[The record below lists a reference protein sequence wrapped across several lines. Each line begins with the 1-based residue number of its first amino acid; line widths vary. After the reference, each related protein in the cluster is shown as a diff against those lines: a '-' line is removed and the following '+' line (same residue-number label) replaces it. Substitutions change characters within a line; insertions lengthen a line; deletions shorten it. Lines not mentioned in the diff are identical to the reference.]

1 MTFELSKIAPH
12 HVQEWRSSGID
23 DTLIELNLA
32 TLCDTETSDGGNEAR
47 YPIAETLGWSVT
59 RFGQKARLT
68 QYGWRVNSYDI
79 FTNTFCDYSQVK
91 LDCPQIDHENY
102 KIRKYESPCKA
113 RGESRAYLLFV
124 SEIIWQKIADRYQTP
139 VNDIDKA
146 KNFWHWVHKNQLPI
160 ILTEGAKKAGSLLSQ
175 GYIAIALPGISMGY
189 RHLRDKG
196 GNQTGVRQLI
206 PDLQH
211 FATLDRRF
219 YFCFDFDQKPET
231 QQAVN
236 INIKI
241 TGSLLVQSGCTV
253 RVIDLPP
260 GQEKGVDDF
269 LVAKGEEAFA
279 QLYEQAPDFYQW
291 QADAFNQLSYSPQ
304 VSLSQRF
311 LGPLPELPPGLIG
324 IKSPKGTGKT
334 ESLKSLIWQH
344 KRVLLIGHR
353 VALLR
358 NLSDRLE
365 LPLYSNSGINLSRV
379 QNLAITIDS
388 LGKLPTIF
396 NQFDLVIIDEVEQVL
411 DHLANSSTCKK
422 FRERALLVFEYFCR
436 KATRVIALDAD
447 LSDVAIDYLLTCREQ
462 QTNPFLIVNH
472 FKDSGRQ
479 VNWFEGADPGGLIV
493 TLLKEI
499 AAHKRPY
506 IFTDSKTEA
515 KRLELFLQS
524 LFPKKKIAVIHGDN
538 SGEPDKALLVQ
549 HINQLAPQ
557 FDVLISTPSL
567 GTGISID
574 VEHFDCV
581 YGIAH
586 GGSLSATQF
595 SQGLFRVRASVPIS
609 VWVSTRVMRG
619 YRETNAV
626 RLRQNAVR
634 AYKVSGVLL
643 NIDRETGEE
652 TASNPNYLKLW
663 SELNACKNYSLNYLR
678 NSVRLQLQSEG
689 HTIDVRETSQQPAT
703 KKQLQQA
710 KETIRRLEAE
720 AIASARDISRFD
732 IECLDYRQRLTPE
745 DRCAIE
751 KYRIRT
757 GYGMEVTPEL
767 VLKDQKGRLLT
778 ALSRLDLFQS
788 DVEVCREEDLENRK
802 QFQVITDVAHFLLKR
817 NVRELMGLRA
827 LLDPEQEF
835 SHQDLQGL
843 GDFCRHHQRDIKFL
857 FNLTISKQSSNGWI
871 YAEIMHHLGL
881 KTEFRR
887 QGGRGQQQK
896 FYRITAESW
905 EFAQQVRSHW
915 EQQRQQ
921 LIQQQLEATDNDVQ
935 PTLSPSTQPQD
946 TQLQDAVPV
955 VVAPPINNLDNGGDT
970 TALTSSVSSPR
981 HARPLPHGV
990 KPPIAAKNALFIQSS
1005 FTFPTNQDFPPPRKV
1020 KTPPPR
1026 ASP

>member
-1 MTFELSKIAPH
+1 MTFEFPEIAPH
-12 HVQEWRSSGID
+12 HVQEWRDSGID
-23 DTLIELNLA
+23 DTLIQLNLV
-32 TLCDTETSDGGNEAR
+32 TLSDTETSQGGHEAR
-47 YPIAETLGWSVT
+47 YPIAETLGWQVT
-59 RFGQKARLT
+59 RFGQEARPT

-79 FTNTFCDYSQVK
+79 FTDDFCDYSQVK
-91 LDCPQIDHENY
+91 LDCPKIDHENH
-102 KIRKYESPCKA
+102 KIRKYESPCKE

-124 SEIIWQKIADRYQTP
+124 SEVIWQKVAERYQVP
-139 VNDIDKA
+139 IDGSDKT
-146 KNFWHWVHKNQLPI
+146 KNFWHWVHEKSLPI

-189 RHLRDKG
+189 RHLRDED
-196 GNQTGVRQLI
+196 GNQTGIRQLI

-211 FATLDRRF
+211 FATLDRLF

-231 QQAVN
+231 RQAVN

-241 TGSLLVQSGCTV
+241 TGSLLVQSGCAV

-260 GQEKGVDDF
+260 GQEKGIDDF
-269 LVAKGEEAFA
+269 LVIRGEEAFA
-279 QLYEQAPDFYQW
+279 QLYQQAPDFYQW

-334 ESLKSLIWQH
+334 ESLKSLIWKH

-365 LPLYSNSGINLSRV
+365 LPLYSNDGINLGRV
-379 QNLAITIDS
+379 QSLAITVDS

-422 FRERALLVFEYFCR
+422 FRERALLVFEYFCQ
-436 KATRVIALDAD
+436 KATQVIALDAD
-447 LSDVAIDYLLTCREQ
+447 LSDVAVDYLLTCREQ

-472 FKDSGRQ
+472 FKNNGRQ
-479 VNWFEGADPGGLIV
+479 VNWFEDPEPIGLIV
-493 TLLKEI
+493 ALLNDI
-499 AAHKRPY
+499 IDNKRPY
-506 IFTDSKTEA
+506 IFTDSKAEA
-515 KRLELFLQS
+515 KRLELFLQK
-524 LFPKKKIAVIHGDN
+524 LFPQKRIAVIHGDN
-538 SGEPDKALLVQ
+538 SGEPDKALLIQ

-595 SQGLFRVRASVPIS
+595 SQGLFRVRASVPVS
-609 VWVSTRVMRG
+609 VWISARVVRG

-652 TASNPNYLKLW
+652 FASNPSYLKLW
-663 SELNACKNYSLNYLR
+663 SELNACKNYSLNHLR

-689 HTIDVRETSQQPAT
+689 HTICVLKTSHQPEIRN
-703 KKQLQQA
+703 QLRQA
-710 KETIRRLEAE
+710 KEIIRQREAE

-732 IECLDYRQRLTPE
+732 MECLDFRQCRNLE
-745 DRCAIE
+745 DRYAIE

-757 GYGMEVTPEL
+757 GYGMEVTPDL
-767 VLKDQKGRLLT
+767 VLKDQQGRLLT
-778 ALSRLDLFQS
+778 ALLRLDLFQS
-788 DVEVCREEDLENRK
+788 DVEVCRAEDLANRE
-802 QFQVITDVAHFLLKR
+802 QFQMITDVAHHLLKR
-817 NVRELMGLRA
+817 NVRDLMGLRT

-835 SHQDLQGL
+835 SHQDLQAL
-843 GDFCRHHQRDIKFL
+843 GDFCRRHQRDIKFL
-857 FNLTISKQSSNGWI
+857 FNLTISKQATNGWI
-871 YAEIMHHLGL
+871 YGEIMHQLGL

-887 QGGRGQQQK
+887 TGGRGQQQK
-896 FYRITAESW
+896 LYRITAESW
-905 EFAQQVRSHW
+905 DFAQHVRSHW
-915 EQQRQQ
+915 EQQRQK
-921 LIQQQLEATDNDVQ
+921 QQQSEQPQLEKDHAVQ
-935 PTLSPSTQPQD
+935 PTNSPSTQPQD
-946 TQLQDAVPV
+946 
-955 VVAPPINNLDNGGDT
+955 VAPSVVIPSTNDLNKGGVT
-970 TALTSSVSSPR
+970 TVLFASTSCRSHQLHLLRELGFSVSAMDEPAQSPN
-981 HARPLPHGV
+981 
-990 KPPIAAKNALFIQSS
+990 I
-1005 FTFPTNQDFPPPRKV
+1005 FPTNQDFPPPPKV